1 VKTPTIHFSGKAKAD
16 LLHIGSYTLK
26 TWGEAQ
32 ALRYL
37 SGLEDCAKT
46 LAASPAIGRECDW
59 IRPGL
64 RRFETG
70 RHVIFYRPEKGGILV
85 VRILHQSMMPDR
97 HPFHDQ
103 PTES

>member
-1 VKTPTIHFSGKAKAD
+1 MPRVYFSGRAKAD
-16 LLHIGSYTLK
+16 LLKIGSHTLE

-37 SGLEDCAKT
+37 SNLEDCANA
-46 LAASPAIGRECDW
+46 LAANPSLGRVCDW

-70 RHVIFYRPEKGGILV
+70 RHVIFYRPEKAGILI
-85 VRILHQSMMPDR
+85 VRVLHQSMLPERQKFD
-97 HPFHDQ
+97 DQ
-103 PTES
+103 PAES